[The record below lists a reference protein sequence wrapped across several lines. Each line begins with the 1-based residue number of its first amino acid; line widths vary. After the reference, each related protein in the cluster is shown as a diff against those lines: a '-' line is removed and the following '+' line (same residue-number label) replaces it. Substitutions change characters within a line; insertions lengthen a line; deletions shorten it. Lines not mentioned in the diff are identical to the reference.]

1 MADILRVTS
10 AAVESLLSTSSAS
23 SASNQSFSCRLKVP
37 GKHVKEISLEE
48 VMRRSQDEGL
58 NLAEFLNNQPKTS
71 NDEHPLNIEHRTV
84 TPSKSVLAGSIIE
97 DESRHLVA
105 PSTDSSEYISIIDV
119 GKSLST
125 DSSLSLS
132 GKEMNKTKNSNSDIS
147 LDSDLRGVDLIPV
160 RENSSRK
167 DTSASTVSSLK
178 TAEVV
183 DASTPNS
190 NKHNEGATRESGD
203 STIQSEDRPKTP
215 DLSDPP
221 PALPPLSIPL
231 KGLKQGSLASVEST
245 RERVVPDIE
254 VKSLKSSKS
263 CTARQM
269 LQGTCAQPKRG
280 AVAIQRVNNPNPHP
294 SPTTDQ
300 TSQIA
305 AAVAAAVA
313 ATTPYHQLKAELEMK
328 LEKLTA
334 ELQKQNAS
342 HAKKPDSKED
352 AKVVL
357 KGSTTDVANDSLDIT
372 VVADEDVQDNIG
384 LPTPINPR
392 VAPKPRSHRKPRDKE
407 EKPSLGVRSNTKH
420 VTVDSLRSQFEES
433 LEETRQNFQH
443 PEFLD
448 QFTDQTKEYD
458 LMRKNLLNL
467 LKEAREA
474 KREIEEMRHTERM
487 QGLKTSLRR
496 EAPADIYLER
506 IRKREEDL
514 SAPRYS
520 ANEREYRTPAYILE
534 AKNTLYEIEE
544 KRNLVERK
552 SYPLDSTYLCDD
564 QEQTLESERIS
575 KKITEIL
582 DNIQKEI
589 KSKDPKKT
597 VITTEPAKPVKRKLK
612 RDIKLEEKKALY
624 NKLRSEN
631 QYHNIQVNIGRLKQ
645 EEKALRPHPKVND
658 IGGCYQSPYK
668 RSGLPQSFPLAPLPN
683 SFPLAPPAVQDHST
697 PLRSLRHQISTQTSP
712 VTRETVE
719 VPQYNKPST
728 RDVSVYPSPA
738 PQMLDQQCSP
748 LKVLTEDR
756 AQSYT
761 PIQRNT
767 SAYSYEDSEADN
779 FIGVVDLPPSVTIA
793 GVKRVPPLM
802 DKYSAKLISDN
813 KAASAR
819 VPQNTVLA
827 DDKASVMQWL
837 EEAILEKLLTETP
850 QQNAAKDEV
859 TQILGE
865 DAMKAIADLGLDL
878 SPAQLHGVVSDIIKG
893 QVEERIAHHVR
904 DTSPR
909 PRSLQKSQADDS
921 KPSYNDSF
929 ESSSSTSSK
938 SSLSVAVTPSL
949 TASEESSKSL
959 SPVSE
964 LSRDLQPRSPV
975 LTPPLT
981 PEVVSLSAQSEAQ
994 ALPEGVPKP
1003 VQNMS
1008 KQPPVYFND
1017 TLEQVPLDLT
1027 DEVDENRVT
1036 VYTPDLT
1043 SLPQDNTVSLEGV
1056 SRQLTVQPFTPQNTA
1071 QEPVPDESVIS
1082 QHPLDFTHQSVIS
1095 QHPLELTGVTEN
1107 IDIPPGIEP
1116 EYSSASSTSVSYTE
1130 TTDYPIS
1137 AGEILPGVLPRE
1149 ITQHVFTSGPLSEGE
1164 WPLSPQSSDFL
1175 QLVKDP
1181 EIRGLL
1187 EERIRATRSP
1197 GYPVFHPQ
1205 DDTIPEEMVSPLR
1218 EEGVFQT
1225 SDLQAGPASSRNLP
1239 PAPRRA
1245 PLQTPSPLPKTQ
1257 SVDNI
1262 ETLELV
1268 TPLPDAED
1276 ERVASPSPPPFM
1288 GLQLEDYE
1296 FSGESVTKSDKSDD
1310 SF

>member
-10 AAVESLLSTSSAS
+10 AAVESLLSASSAS
-23 SASNQSFSCRLKVP
+23 SISNQSFSCRLKVP

-48 VMRRSQDEGL
+48 VMRRSQDEGI
-58 NLAEFLNNQPKTS
+58 NLAEFLNNQPKSTS
-71 NDEHPLNIEHRTV
+71 GQGEPSHELPLNIEHRTV
-84 TPSKSVLAGSIIE
+84 TPSKSVLAGSVIE

-132 GKEMNKTKNSNSDIS
+132 GKEVAESKKSNSDPR
-147 LDSDLRGVDLIPV
+147 LDNTSRDVDLIPV
-160 RENSSRK
+160 REHSSRK

-190 NKHNEGATRESGD
+190 NKHTEGMTRESRD

-221 PALPPLSIPL
+221 PALPPLTLPL
-231 KGLKQGSLASVEST
+231 RGLKQGSLASVESNK
-245 RERVVPDIE
+245 ERVVPDIE
-254 VKSLKSSKS
+254 VKSLKSSES
-263 CTARQM
+263 STARQM
-269 LQGTCAQPKRG
+269 LQGTTAQPKRG
-280 AVAIQRVNNPNPHP
+280 AVAIRRLNPPP
-294 SPTTDQ
+294 PDPTPATDQ

-313 ATTPYHQLKAELEMK
+313 ATTPYHQLKAEIEMK

-334 ELQKQNAS
+334 ELQKQNS
-342 HAKKPDSKED
+342 THDKKKPDSKDDVE
-352 AKVVL
+352 VT
-357 KGSTTDVANDSLDIT
+357 GSVTDIVNDSLDIT
-372 VVADEDVQDNIG
+372 VVPENDEEVNIG

-392 VAPKPRSHRKPRDKE
+392 VAPKPRSHRKPRDKTG
-407 EKPSLGVRSNTKH
+407 KPSFGAKADNRH
-420 VTVDSLRSQFEES
+420 VTVESLRAQFEES
-433 LEETRQNFQH
+433 LEETRQNIQY
-443 PEFLD
+443 PEFS
-448 QFTDQTKEYD
+448 DQTKEYE
-458 LMRKNLLNL
+458 LMRKDLLNL

-474 KREIEEMRHTERM
+474 KKEIEEMRHTERM
-487 QGLKTSLRR
+487 QGLKTSLRS
-496 EAPADIYLER
+496 EAPADVYLER
-506 IRKREEDL
+506 IRQREEQV
-514 SAPRYS
+514 SAPRYTAS
-520 ANEREYRTPAYILE
+520 EREYRTPAYILE

-544 KRNLVERK
+544 KRNQVERK
-552 SYPLDSTYLCDD
+552 AYPLDSTYLCDD
-564 QEQTLESERIS
+564 QEQTLEGERIS

-597 VITTEPAKPVKRKLK
+597 VITAEPTKPVKRKLK
-612 RDIKLEEKKALY
+612 RNIKLEEKKALY

-645 EEKALRPHPKVND
+645 EEKALRPRIDDVGTSYK
-658 IGGCYQSPYK
+658 SPYQ
-668 RSGLPQSFPLAPLPN
+668 RSGLPQSFPLAPLPK
-683 SFPLAPPAVQDHST
+683 SFPLAPPSMQNQST
-697 PLRSLRHQISTQTSP
+697 PLRTLRHQISTQTSP

-719 VPQYNKPST
+719 VHQYKKPST
-728 RDVSVYPSPA
+728 RDVSVYPSPT

-748 LKVLTEDR
+748 LKGLTQDKS
-756 AQSYT
+756 QSYT
-761 PIQRNT
+761 PIQRDDST
-767 SAYSYEDSEADN
+767 YSYEESEAGN

-793 GVKRVPPLM
+793 GVKRVPPPV
-802 DKYSAKLISDN
+802 DKYSAKLISDRQ
-813 KAASAR
+813 AAKE
-819 VPQNTVLA
+819 PQNTVLE
-827 DDKASVMQWL
+827 DDKAAVMQWL

-850 QQNAAKDEV
+850 QQVAAKDEV
-859 TQILGE
+859 TRILGE
-865 DAMKAIADLGLDL
+865 GVMKEITDLGLDL
-878 SPAQLHGVVSDIIKG
+878 SPAQLHGVVSDIIKE
-893 QVEERIAHHVR
+893 QVEERIAHRVR
-904 DTSPR
+904 DANKSPQQ
-909 PRSLQKSQADDS
+909 RSLQKSQADDS
-921 KPSYNDSF
+921 KPSYNESF

-949 TASEESSKSL
+949 TVSEESSKSL
-959 SPVSE
+959 SSVSE
-964 LSRDLQPRSPV
+964 VSPDSRPKSPV

-981 PEVVSLSAQSEAQ
+981 PDVISLSAQSEAQ
-994 ALPEGVPKP
+994 ALPGGVPQP
-1003 VQNMS
+1003 VQDVA

-1027 DEVDENRVT
+1027 DEIVDNRVT

-1043 SLPQDNTVSLEGV
+1043 SLPQDNTVSLEAV

-1071 QEPVPDESVIS
+1071 QEPALDESLIS
-1082 QHPLDFTHQSVIS
+1082 QHPLDITHQSVIS

-1107 IDIPPGIEP
+1107 VDIPPEVEP

-1130 TTDYPIS
+1130 TTDHPIS

-1149 ITQHVFTSGPLSEGE
+1149 LTQHVFTSGPLSEGE

-1175 QLVKDP
+1175 QLVRDP
-1181 EIRGLL
+1181 EIRRLL

-1197 GYPVFHPQ
+1197 GHPVFQLQ

-1218 EEGVFQT
+1218 EEGAFQT
-1225 SDLQAGPASSRNLP
+1225 SELRAGPSTSRTLP

-1257 SVDNI
+1257 SVENI
-1262 ETLELV
+1262 ETLEII

-1288 GLQLEDYE
+1288 GLQLEDYD